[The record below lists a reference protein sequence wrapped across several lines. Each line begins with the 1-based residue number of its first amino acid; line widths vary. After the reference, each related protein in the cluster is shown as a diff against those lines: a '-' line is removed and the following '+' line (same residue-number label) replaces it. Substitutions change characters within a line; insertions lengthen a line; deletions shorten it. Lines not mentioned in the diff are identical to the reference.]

1 MKLPVAVGVPLIVI
15 TSADQEVV
23 TPAGKPVTVPI
34 PVAIVVVCVI
44 FVKATFTASVGV
56 DDPALTVL
64 STQGV
69 TVVGVVIAGE
79 GPTALVATTEKI

>member
-1 MKLPVAVGVPLIVI
+1 M
-15 TSADQEVV
+15 
-23 TPAGKPVTVPI
+23 
-34 PVAIVVVCVI
+34 VVVCVI

>member
-1 MKLPVAVGVPLIVI
+1 MPVAL
-15 TSADQEVV
+15 VV
-23 TPAGKPVTVPI
+23 A
-34 PVAIVVVCVI
+34 CVI
-44 FVKATFTASVGV
+44 FVNTVFTVSVGV

>member
-1 MKLPVAVGVPLIVI
+1 MPVAR
-15 TSADQEVV
+15 VV
-23 TPAGKPVTVPI
+23 E
-34 PVAIVVVCVI
+34 CVI
-44 FVKATFTASVGV
+44 FGVKTVFTANVGLV
-56 DDPALTVL
+56 DPALTVL

>member
-1 MKLPVAVGVPLIVI
+1 M
-15 TSADQEVV
+15 ADQEVV

-34 PVAIVVVCVI
+34 PVAMVVVCVI

-56 DDPALTVL
+56 DDPVLTVL